1 MHYPDIDRYATL
13 TSPIHHLEPRVKI
26 LSFTILIFSV
36 VFVQTIQ
43 AALLG
48 LTVAA
53 ILLLISRLPFR
64 FIIRRSKVILI
75 FILPILLLMPLTVPG
90 TAIWS
95 AGPVNFTQEGLSL
108 ALLIT
113 VRALAAIILVLT
125 LLGTQKIETTLKALS
140 LLKVPG
146 VIIQMLFFTYRYI
159 YVMMDEFLQ
168 IWSSMRSKGYAFRL
182 NRYGLSIIGNLIGM
196 LLVKSY
202 ERAERVYRGME
213 AKGYRGNHITTTP
226 FLIQIHDYL
235 AGLLLI
241 AIAGGLQVY
250 PLVPL

>member
-13 TSPIHHLEPRVKI
+13 NSPIHNLEPRVKI

-36 VFVQTIQ
+36 VFVLNIQ

-48 LTVAA
+48 LTMAA
-53 ILLLISRLPFR
+53 IILIISRLPISFM
-64 FIIRRSKVILI
+64 IRRSKVILI
-75 FILPILLLMPLTVPG
+75 FILPILLLMPLTVSG
-90 TAIWS
+90 TSLWS
-95 AGPVNFTQEGLSL
+95 AGPITFSEEGLSL

-113 VRALAAIILVLT
+113 IRALAAITLVLT

-159 YVMMDEFLQ
+159 YVIMDEFLQ

-213 AKGYRGNHITTTP
+213 AKGYRGNHISSAP
-226 FLIQIHDYL
+226 FTIQATDYG

-241 AIAGGLQVY
+241 AIAGALQVY
-250 PLVPL
+250 PLVII

>member
-113 VRALAAIILVLT
+113 SGPSLPSFSFSPC
-125 LLGTQKIETTLKALS
+125 LGHRRLRRPSRHSHSSRYPASSFRCSSSRIATS
-140 LLKVPG
+140 
-146 VIIQMLFFTYRYI
+146 ML
-159 YVMMDEFLQ
+159 
-168 IWSSMRSKGYAFRL
+168 
-182 NRYGLSIIGNLIGM
+182 
-196 LLVKSY
+196 
-202 ERAERVYRGME
+202 
-213 AKGYRGNHITTTP
+213 
-226 FLIQIHDYL
+226 
-235 AGLLLI
+235 
-241 AIAGGLQVY
+241 
-250 PLVPL
+250 